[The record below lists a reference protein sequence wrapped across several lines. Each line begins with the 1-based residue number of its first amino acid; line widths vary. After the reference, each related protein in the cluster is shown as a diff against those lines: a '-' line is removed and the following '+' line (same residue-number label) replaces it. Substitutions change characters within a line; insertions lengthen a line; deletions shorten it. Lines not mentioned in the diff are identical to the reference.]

1 MGLNFLLLYYR
12 RPEIRNVYIFM
23 GAKKTVQQTMPIRPD
38 FAQVAGTL
46 LDPQLRHTGSFWQ
59 NVAPFCLDPEGQAV
73 FKLAGQNQAELA
85 GLADLCFWRP

>member
-46 LDPQLRHTGSFWQ
+46 LDPQLRVKSRRSHPLS
-59 NVAPFCLDPEGQAV
+59 NEVHVKCSKRSPLLRSPV
-73 FKLAGQNQAELA
+73 
-85 GLADLCFWRP
+85 